1 MGKTNTRNKRPRS
14 TNRQGNVFKDRMQ
27 SQNPVYVRF
36 SLQEALFSKERLVS
50 FEIDILKLL
59 RIVKKYQLY
68 KKEEILIR
76 TKILQNIQE
85 VKKNMG
91 FLEKQLPKT
100 REIKDGKIDSERE
113 VLMKVEDKK
122 DQTTLDLERQLEE
135 IQARIKAFG

>member
-1 MGKTNTRNKRPRS
+1 MN
-14 TNRQGNVFKDRMQ
+14 

-85 VKKNMG
+85 VKKNMN